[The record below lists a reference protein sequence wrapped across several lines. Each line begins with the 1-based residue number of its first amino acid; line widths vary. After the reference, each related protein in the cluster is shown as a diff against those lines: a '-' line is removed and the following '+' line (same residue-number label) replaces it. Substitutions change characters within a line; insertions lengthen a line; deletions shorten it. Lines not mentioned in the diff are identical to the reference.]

1 MGSTCLSCGE
11 SAVIPDPDSGVLV
24 CTSCGV
30 IDDAGAAEF
39 VHQATFTDSGG
50 LDLRVSSLVRN
61 SSDSAYRDQKLAG
74 ATAAITAIATR
85 LGLSP
90 TRAEEALRMAKSAT
104 DGQLATPASAFL
116 PALAAACSLLVARS
130 HRLPLSLAEAAEA
143 AFCSAPALA
152 DLVSR
157 VAAQL
162 SLPPLPCF
170 DYAAALDRA
179 VHLSPSLTT
188 AAGEKT
194 EAILA
199 QARFLLRCAS
209 KWSLTTGRYPL
220 PLVAALVAFSAE
232 VNGVTSLSVEDIAQD
247 ISAGIKTSLRRYKEL
262 VGALVHVAR
271 QLLPW
276 GADVNAKNLLLNAP
290 VLLRLMEMRSQSDL
304 SEVFLESFA
313 PNIAGIVQA
322 YSSVDDDESKYL
334 QIAPVG
340 ADDFDFDNF
349 LQEEKEFE
357 DQKITEKGLSD
368 AYQNVLNRL
377 AQLQKLGKVSK
388 GGDKRKL
395 WKGRLELEPWMDSVD
410 DGWKR
415 DMKLEDVVD
424 IDIGYDAPP
433 PSFTAGMKLKKKRR
447 ARIEA
452 AKQRIDAIRKSPAA
466 PAASTNHSQ
475 PGVRNED
482 ICPPQKLAK
491 KKRGGKRMDDID
503 RILLDDNLAEMPDSP
518 DGRKKRRKRG
528 SCDSIDWEDCIIEL
542 LLLHGANEAEIEQG
556 QYRRLLELHVFSAV
570 SGGRLKNGDAA
581 SQLKSSVH
589 DHNFAQ

>member
-1 MGSTCLSCGE
+1 MGSPCESCGE
-11 SAVIPDPDSGVLV
+11 RAVIPDPDSGVLV

-30 IDDAGAAEF
+30 IHDGGASEF
-39 VHQATFTDSGG
+39 VHQATFNDSGG

-61 SSDSAYRDQKLAG
+61 SSDSAYRDQKLEG
-74 ATAAITAIATR
+74 ATATITSIATR

-90 TRAEEALRMAKSAT
+90 MRAEEALRMAKSAT
-104 DGQLATPASAFL
+104 GGELATPGSAFL

-162 SLPPLPCF
+162 SLPPLPCL

-179 VHLSPSLTT
+179 VHLSPTLTA

-220 PLVAALVAFSAE
+220 PLIAALVAFSAE
-232 VNGVTSLSVEDIAQD
+232 VNGVTSLSLEDIAHD
-247 ISAGIKTSLRRYKEL
+247 ISAGIRTTGRRYKEL
-262 VGALVHVAR
+262 IDALVHVAR

-290 VLLRLMEMRSQSDL
+290 VLLRLMEMRTQSDP
-304 SEVFLESFA
+304 SEEFLESFA

-334 QIAPVG
+334 QITPMG

-349 LQEEKEFE
+349 MQEEKVFE

-368 AYQNVLNRL
+368 AYQNVLKRL
-377 AQLQKLGKVSK
+377 TQLQKLGKVSK
-388 GGDKRKL
+388 GADRRKR
-395 WKGRLELEPWMDSVD
+395 WKGGLELEPWMDTVD
-410 DGWKR
+410 DGWKK
-415 DMKLEDVVD
+415 DMLLEDVVD
-424 IDIGYDAPP
+424 IDVGYDAPP
-433 PSFTAGMKLKKKRR
+433 PSFTTGVELKKQRR

-452 AKQRIDAIRKSPAA
+452 AKQRIDAIRKAPAA
-466 PAASTNHSQ
+466 PAASSNHPQ
-475 PGVRNED
+475 PGVSNED
-482 ICPPQKLAK
+482 VCPPQKSVR
-491 KKRGGKRMDDID
+491 KKRGGKRADDID
-503 RILLDDNLAEMPDSP
+503 RIILSDNLEEMPDSP
-518 DGRKKRRKRG
+518 DGKKKRRKRG
-528 SCDSIDWEDCIIEL
+528 SRDSIDWEDCIIEL

-570 SGGRLKNGDAA
+570 NGGRLKSGVAV
-581 SQLKSSVH
+581 SQVFST
-589 DHNFAQ
+589 

>member
-1 MGSTCLSCGE
+1 MGSPCLSCGE
-11 SAVIPDPDSGVLV
+11 RAVIPDPDSGVLV

-30 IDDAGAAEF
+30 IHDGGASEF
-39 VHQATFTDSGG
+39 VHQATFNESGG

-61 SSDSAYRDQKLAG
+61 HSDSAYRDQKLAG
-74 ATAAITAIATR
+74 ASAAITSIATH

-90 TRAEEALRMAKSAT
+90 TRAEEVLSMAKSAT
-104 DGQLATPASAFL
+104 DGELATPGSAFL

-152 DLVSR
+152 NLVSR

-179 VHLSPSLTT
+179 VHLSPSLTA

-194 EAILA
+194 ETILA

-220 PLVAALVAFSAE
+220 PLIAALVAFSAE
-232 VNGVTSLSVEDIAQD
+232 VNGVTSLSLEDIAQD
-247 ISAGIKTSLRRYKEL
+247 ISAGIRTTLRRYKEL

-290 VLLRLMEMRSQSDL
+290 VLLRLMEMRTQSDP
-304 SEVFLESFA
+304 SEEFLESFA

-334 QIAPVG
+334 QITPVG
-340 ADDFDFDNF
+340 VDDFDFDNF
-349 LQEEKEFE
+349 VQEEKVFE

-368 AYQNVLNRL
+368 AYQNVLKRL
-377 AQLQKLGKVSK
+377 THLQKLGKVSK
-388 GGDKRKL
+388 GADRRKR
-395 WKGRLELEPWMDSVD
+395 WKGGLELEPWMGTVV
-410 DGWKR
+410 DGWKK
-415 DMKLEDVVD
+415 DMLLEDVVD

-433 PSFTAGMKLKKKRR
+433 PSFTAGVELKKQRR

-452 AKQRIDAIRKSPAA
+452 AKQRIDAIRKDPAA
-466 PAASTNHSQ
+466 PAASSNHSQ

-482 ICPPQKLAK
+482 ACPPQKLAR
-491 KKRGGKRMDDID
+491 KKRGGKRADDID
-503 RILLDDNLAEMPDSP
+503 RIILSDNLKEMPDSP
-518 DGRKKRRKRG
+518 DGKKKRRKRG
-528 SCDSIDWEDCIIEL
+528 SRDSIDWEDCIIEL

-570 SGGRLKNGDAA
+570 NGGRLKNGVAA
-581 SQLKSSVH
+581 SQVFST
-589 DHNFAQ
+589 

>member
-1 MGSTCLSCGE
+1 MGSPCESCGE
-11 SAVIPDPDSGVLV
+11 RAVIPDPDSGVLV

-30 IDDAGAAEF
+30 IHDGGASEF
-39 VHQATFTDSGG
+39 VHQATFNESGG

-61 SSDSAYRDQKLAG
+61 TSDSAYRDQKLEG
-74 ATAAITAIATR
+74 ASATITSIATR

-90 TRAEEALRMAKSAT
+90 MRAEEALRMAKSAT
-104 DGQLATPASAFL
+104 GGELATPASAFL

-179 VHLSPSLTT
+179 VHLSPTLT
-188 AAGEKT
+188 AAAGVKT

-220 PLVAALVAFSAE
+220 PLIAALVAFSAE
-232 VNGVTSLSVEDIAQD
+232 VNGVTSLSLEDIAHD
-247 ISAGIKTSLRRYKEL
+247 ISAGIRTTGRRYKEL
-262 VGALVHVAR
+262 VDALVHVAR

-290 VLLRLMEMRSQSDL
+290 VLLRLMEMRTQSDP
-304 SEVFLESFA
+304 SEEFLESFA

-322 YSSVDDDESKYL
+322 YSSVDEDESKYL
-334 QIAPVG
+334 QITPGG
-340 ADDFDFDNF
+340 ADDFDFDSF
-349 LQEEKEFE
+349 MQEEKVFE

-368 AYQNVLNRL
+368 AYQNVLKRL
-377 AQLQKLGKVSK
+377 TQLQKLGKVSK
-388 GGDKRKL
+388 GADRRRR
-395 WKGRLELEPWMDSVD
+395 WKGGLELEPWMDTVD
-410 DGWKR
+410 DGWKK
-415 DMKLEDVVD
+415 DMLLEDVVD
-424 IDIGYDAPP
+424 IDVGYDAPP
-433 PSFTAGMKLKKKRR
+433 PSFTTGVELKKQRR

-452 AKQRIDAIRKSPAA
+452 AKQRIDSIKKAPATPAA
-466 PAASTNHSQ
+466 NSNHPQ

-482 ICPPQKLAK
+482 ACPPKKLIR
-491 KKRGGKRMDDID
+491 KKRGGKRADDID
-503 RILLDDNLAEMPDSP
+503 RIILSDNLEEMPDSP
-518 DGRKKRRKRG
+518 DGKKKRRKRG
-528 SCDSIDWEDCIIEL
+528 SRDSIDWEDCIIEL

-556 QYRRLLELHVFSAV
+556 GCFDL
-570 SGGRLKNGDAA
+570 D
-581 SQLKSSVH
+581 SSC
-589 DHNFAQ
+589 N

>member
-1 MGSTCLSCGE
+1 MGSPCLSCGE
-11 SAVIPDPDSGVLV
+11 RAVIPDPDSGVLV

-30 IDDAGAAEF
+30 IHDGGASEF

-50 LDLRVSSLVRN
+50 LDLRVSSLIRN
-61 SSDSAYRDQKLAG
+61 SSDSAYRDQKISG
-74 ATAAITAIATR
+74 ASAAITSIATG

-90 TRAEEALRMAKSAT
+90 TRAEEVLRMAKSAT
-104 DGQLATPASAFL
+104 DGELATPGSAFL

-179 VHLSPSLTT
+179 VRLSPSLTA
-188 AAGEKT
+188 AAGVKT

-220 PLVAALVAFSAE
+220 PLIAALVSFSAE
-232 VNGVTSLSVEDIAQD
+232 VNGVTSLSLEEIAQD
-247 ISAGIKTSLRRYKEL
+247 ISAGIRTTNRRYKEL
-262 VGALVHVAR
+262 VDALVHVAR

-290 VLLRLMEMRSQSDL
+290 VLLRLMEMKSQSDP
-304 SEVFLESFA
+304 SEEFLESFA

-334 QIAPVG
+334 QITPVG
-340 ADDFDFDNF
+340 TDDLDFDNF
-349 LQEEKEFE
+349 VQEEKVFE

-368 AYQNVLNRL
+368 AYQNVLERL
-377 AQLQKLGKVSK
+377 TQLQKVGKVSK
-388 GGDKRKL
+388 GVDRRKR
-395 WKGRLELEPWMDSVD
+395 WKGGLELEPWMGTVV
-410 DGWKR
+410 DGWKK
-415 DMKLEDVVD
+415 DMLLEDVVD

-433 PSFTAGMKLKKKRR
+433 PSFTAGVELKKQRR

-452 AKQRIDAIRKSPAA
+452 AKQRIDAIRKDPAA
-466 PAASTNHSQ
+466 PAASSNHPQ

-482 ICPPQKLAK
+482 ACPPQKLARK
-491 KKRGGKRMDDID
+491 NRGARRADDID
-503 RILLDDNLAEMPDSP
+503 RIILSDNLEEMPDSP
-518 DGRKKRRKRG
+518 DGKKKRRRRG
-528 SCDSIDWEDCIIEL
+528 SCGSIDWEDCIIEL

-570 SGGRLKNGDAA
+570 NGGRLKNGVAV
-581 SQLKSSVH
+581 SQVFST
-589 DHNFAQ
+589 

>member
-1 MGSTCLSCGE
+1 MGSPCLSCGE
-11 SAVIPDPDSGVLV
+11 RAVIPDPDSGVLV

-30 IDDAGAAEF
+30 IHDGGASEF

-50 LDLRVSSLVRN
+50 LDLRVSSLIRN
-61 SSDSAYRDQKLAG
+61 SSDSAYRDQKISG
-74 ATAAITAIATR
+74 ASAAITSIATG

-90 TRAEEALRMAKSAT
+90 TRAEEVLRMAKSAT
-104 DGQLATPASAFL
+104 DGELATPGSAFL

-179 VHLSPSLTT
+179 VRLSPSLTA
-188 AAGEKT
+188 AAGVKT

-220 PLVAALVAFSAE
+220 PLIAALVSFSAE
-232 VNGVTSLSVEDIAQD
+232 VNGVTSLSLEEIAQD
-247 ISAGIKTSLRRYKEL
+247 ISAGIRTTNRRYKEL
-262 VGALVHVAR
+262 VDALVHVAR

-290 VLLRLMEMRSQSDL
+290 VLLRLMEMKSQSDP
-304 SEVFLESFA
+304 SEEFLESFA

-334 QIAPVG
+334 QITPVG
-340 ADDFDFDNF
+340 TDDLDFDNF
-349 LQEEKEFE
+349 VQEE
-357 DQKITEKGLSD
+357 
-368 AYQNVLNRL
+368 
-377 AQLQKLGKVSK
+377 KVSK
-388 GGDKRKL
+388 GVDRRKR
-395 WKGRLELEPWMDSVD
+395 WKGGLELEPWMGTVV
-410 DGWKR
+410 DGWKK
-415 DMKLEDVVD
+415 DMLLEDVVD

-433 PSFTAGMKLKKKRR
+433 PSFTAGVELKKQRR

-452 AKQRIDAIRKSPAA
+452 AKQRIDAIRKDPAA
-466 PAASTNHSQ
+466 PAASSNHPQ

-482 ICPPQKLAK
+482 ACPPQKLARK
-491 KKRGGKRMDDID
+491 NRGARRADDID
-503 RILLDDNLAEMPDSP
+503 RIILSDNLEEMPDSP
-518 DGRKKRRKRG
+518 DGKKKRRRRG
-528 SCDSIDWEDCIIEL
+528 SCGSIDWEDCIIEL

-570 SGGRLKNGDAA
+570 NGGRLKNGVAV
-581 SQLKSSVH
+581 SQVFST
-589 DHNFAQ
+589 